1 MIILTL
7 ISRSL
12 TSIFFVIITSSAY
25 ANIGQV
31 IEQKGVTNIER
42 GEDGFD
48 SIDKGFGME
57 SMDTVRTKNG
67 RTAIEFIDDTRVDVT
82 EHSKLIIDEYIFDPD
97 PSKSKMALNM
107 ASGTARFISG
117 AFGKINKENIT
128 INTPTATIG
137 IRGTDFTTT
146 VDELGRSLVILLP
159 DENGNSSGEITV
171 TTASGVEVLNEPFQ
185 ATMVSAWEQPPTPKV
200 TLGGLTLGL
209 IDNMLIVQRPEEV
222 EQAVEEQEAGVSPT
236 ADLDKDFFEDAP
248 DLNCDALVEE
258 CDEDNE
264 EVTRLDIDLLSVE
277 FLVDLLALVETTRKK
292 KGQSTQLNG
301 VELEGIIAG
310 FDPIYQTY
318 TFVEEGMIYF
328 VHEGQNN
335 YDIGIDIN
343 AGTYL
348 YINNAG
354 VILEVNINGAGDN
367 VIIINQ
373 SP

>member
-1 MIILTL
+1 MRIWLLILFSIPAFTTEIGE
-7 ISRSL
+7 ISELRGNGEITRVSSNDSF
-12 TSIFFVIITSSAY
+12 TAEIDSDIFS
-25 ANIGQV
+25 
-31 IEQKGVTNIER
+31 
-42 GEDGFD
+42 FD
-48 SIDKGFGME
+48 D
-57 SMDTVRTKNG
+57 VRTGNG
-67 RTAIEFIDDTRVDVT
+67 RLAIEFLDSSIVKLT
-82 EHSKLIIDEYIFDPD
+82 EHSKLVIDEYIFDPD

-117 AFGKINKENIT
+117 AFGKIDKENIT

-159 DENGNSSGEITV
+159 DENGDSSGEITV
-171 TTASGVEVLNEPFQ
+171 TTAAGVEILNEAFQ
-185 ATMVSAWEQPPTPKV
+185 ATMVSAWEQPPTRAV
-200 TLGGLTLGL
+200 TLANMTLGM

-222 EQAVEEQEAGVSPT
+222 EQAVEEQQSGTSPT

-248 DLNCDALVEE
+248 DLDCDALVED
-258 CDEDNE
+258 CGDDDK

-277 FLVDLLALVETTRKK
+277 FLVDLLALVETTSKK
-292 KGQSTQLNG
+292 RNQTSELNG
-301 VELEGIIAG
+301 VELEGIIAR
-310 FDPIYQTY
+310 FDPVYQTY

-328 VHEGQNN
+328 VHERQNN

-348 YINNAG
+348 YIDNAG

>member
-1 MIILTL
+1 MRIWLLILFSLPAFSTEIGE
-7 ISRSL
+7 ISELRGNGEITRVNSSEAL
-12 TSIFFVIITSSAY
+12 TAKLDSDIFS
-25 ANIGQV
+25 
-31 IEQKGVTNIER
+31 
-42 GEDGFD
+42 FD
-48 SIDKGFGME
+48 D
-57 SMDTVRTKNG
+57 VRTGNG
-67 RTAIEFIDDTRVDVT
+67 RLAIEFLDDSVVKLT

-159 DENGNSSGEITV
+159 NKDGSSSGEITV

-185 ATMVSAWEQPPTPKV
+185 ATMVSAWEQPPTQAV
-200 TLGGLTLGL
+200 TLANMTLGL

-222 EQAVEEQEAGVSPT
+222 EQAVEQQQAGVSPT

-258 CDEDNE
+258 CDEENE
-264 EVTRLDIDLLSVE
+264 EVTRIDIDLLSVE
-277 FLVDLLALVETTRKK
+277 FLVDLLALVETTSKK
-292 KGQSTQLNG
+292 RNQTSELNG

-310 FDPIYQTY
+310 FDPVYQTY

>member
-1 MIILTL
+1 MRFWLLILFSIPAFSIEIGE
-7 ISRSL
+7 ISELKGNGEITRVNSND
-12 TSIFFVIITSSAY
+12 SFSAEIASDIFSYDDVRTGNGRLAIQFL
-25 ANIGQV
+25 
-31 IEQKGVTNIER
+31 
-42 GEDGFD
+42 DD
-48 SIDKGFGME
+48 SIVKL
-57 SMDTVRTKNG
+57 
-67 RTAIEFIDDTRVDVT
+67 T

-97 PSKSKMALNM
+97 PAKSKMALNM

-128 INTPTATIG
+128 INTPTAKIG

-222 EQAVEEQEAGVSPT
+222 EQAIEEQEAGVSPT

-258 CDEDNE
+258 CDEDDK

-277 FLVDLLALVETTRKK
+277 FLIDLLALVETTSKK
-292 KGQSTQLNG
+292 KNQTSELNG

>member
-1 MIILTL
+1 MRVWLLILFSIPAFSTEIGE
-7 ISRSL
+7 ISELRGNGEITRVNSNDSFTAEIDL
-12 TSIFFVIITSSAY
+12 DIFS
-25 ANIGQV
+25 
-31 IEQKGVTNIER
+31 
-42 GEDGFD
+42 FD
-48 SIDKGFGME
+48 D
-57 SMDTVRTKNG
+57 VRTGNG
-67 RTAIEFIDDTRVDVT
+67 RLAIEFLDSSIVKLT

-117 AFGKINKENIT
+117 AFGKIDKENIT
-128 INTPTATIG
+128 INTPTAKIG

-159 DENGNSSGEITV
+159 DENGDSSGEITV
-171 TTASGVEVLNEPFQ
+171 TTAAGVEILNEAFQ
-185 ATMVSAWEQPPTPKV
+185 ATMVSAWEQPPTQAV
-200 TLGGLTLGL
+200 TLGNLTLGM

-222 EQAVEEQEAGVSPT
+222 EQAVEEQQAGTSPT

-258 CDEDNE
+258 CDEEDK

-277 FLVDLLALVETTRKK
+277 FLVDLLALVETTSKK
-292 KGQSTQLNG
+292 KNQTSELNG
-301 VELEGIIAG
+301 VELEGIIGG
-310 FDPIYQTY
+310 FDPVYQTY

>member
-1 MIILTL
+1 MRIWLLILLSIPAFSTEIGE
-7 ISRSL
+7 ISELKGNGEITRVNSSETFTAEL
-12 TSIFFVIITSSAY
+12 DSDIFS
-25 ANIGQV
+25 
-31 IEQKGVTNIER
+31 
-42 GEDGFD
+42 FD
-48 SIDKGFGME
+48 D
-57 SMDTVRTKNG
+57 VRTGNG
-67 RTAIEFIDDTRVDVT
+67 RLAIEFLDDSVVKLT

-97 PSKSKMALNM
+97 PSKSKMSLQM

-159 DENGNSSGEITV
+159 DKNGDSSGEITV
-171 TTASGVEVLNEPFQ
+171 TTAAGVEILNEPFQ
-185 ATMVSAWEQPPTPKV
+185 ATMVSAWEQPPTQAV
-200 TLGGLTLGL
+200 TLANMTLGL
-209 IDNMLIVQRPEEV
+209 IDNMLIVQRPDEV
-222 EQAVEEQEAGVSPT
+222 EQAVEEQQAGTSPT

-248 DLNCDALVEE
+248 DLDCDALVED
-258 CDEDNE
+258 CGEDK
-264 EVTRLDIDLLSVE
+264 EVTRLDIDLLGIE
-277 FLVDLLALVETTRKK
+277 FLVDLLALMETSSKRN
-292 KGQSTQLNG
+292 TQTSELNG

-310 FDPIYQTY
+310 FDPVYQTY
-318 TFVEEGMIYF
+318 TFVEEGLIYF

>member
-1 MIILTL
+1 MRFWLLILFSIPAFSIEIGE
-7 ISRSL
+7 ISELKGNGEITRVNSND
-12 TSIFFVIITSSAY
+12 SFSAEIASDIFSYDDVRTGNGRLAIQFL
-25 ANIGQV
+25 
-31 IEQKGVTNIER
+31 
-42 GEDGFD
+42 DD
-48 SIDKGFGME
+48 SIVKL
-57 SMDTVRTKNG
+57 
-67 RTAIEFIDDTRVDVT
+67 T

-97 PSKSKMALNM
+97 PAKSKMALNM

-128 INTPTATIG
+128 INTPTAKIG

-171 TTASGVEVLNEPFQ
+171 TTASGIEVLNEPFQ

-222 EQAVEEQEAGVSPT
+222 EQAIEEQEAGVSPT

-258 CDEDNE
+258 CDEDDK

-277 FLVDLLALVETTRKK
+277 FLIDLLALVETTSKK
-292 KGQSTQLNG
+292 KNQTSELNG

>member
-1 MIILTL
+1 MRIWLLILFSIPAFATEIGE
-7 ISRSL
+7 ISELRGNGEITRVNS
-12 TSIFFVIITSSAY
+12 TNSFTAEIDSDIFS
-25 ANIGQV
+25 
-31 IEQKGVTNIER
+31 
-42 GEDGFD
+42 FD
-48 SIDKGFGME
+48 D
-57 SMDTVRTKNG
+57 VRTGNG
-67 RTAIEFIDDTRVDVT
+67 RLAIEFLDSSIVKLT
-82 EHSKLIIDEYIFDPD
+82 EHSKLIIDEYIYDPD
-97 PSKSKMALNM
+97 PAKSKMALNM

-159 DENGNSSGEITV
+159 DENGDSSGEITV
-171 TTASGVEVLNEPFQ
+171 TTAAGVEILNEPFQ
-185 ATMVSAWEQPPTPKV
+185 ATMVSAWEQPPTQAV
-200 TLGGLTLGL
+200 TLANMTLGL

-222 EQAVEEQEAGVSPT
+222 EQAVEQQSGTSPT

-248 DLNCDALVEE
+248 DLDCDALVED
-258 CDEDNE
+258 CGEDK

-277 FLVDLLALVETTRKK
+277 FLVDLLALVETTSKK
-292 KGQSTQLNG
+292 RGQTSQLNG

-310 FDPIYQTY
+310 FDPVYQTY
-318 TFVEEGMIYF
+318 TFVEEGLIYF

-348 YINNAG
+348 YIDNAG

>member
-1 MIILTL
+1 MRVWLLILFSIPAFSTEIGE
-7 ISRSL
+7 ISELRGNGEITRVNSNDSF
-12 TSIFFVIITSSAY
+12 TAEIDSDIFS
-25 ANIGQV
+25 
-31 IEQKGVTNIER
+31 
-42 GEDGFD
+42 FD
-48 SIDKGFGME
+48 D
-57 SMDTVRTKNG
+57 VRTGNG
-67 RTAIEFIDDTRVDVT
+67 RLAIEFLDSSIVKLT

-117 AFGKINKENIT
+117 AFGKIDKENIT
-128 INTPTATIG
+128 INTPTAKIG

-159 DENGNSSGEITV
+159 DENGDSSGEITV
-171 TTASGVEVLNEPFQ
+171 TTAAGVEILNEAFQ
-185 ATMVSAWEQPPTPKV
+185 ATMVSAWEQPPTQAV
-200 TLGGLTLGL
+200 TLGNLTLGM

-222 EQAVEEQEAGVSPT
+222 EQAVEEQQAGTSPT

-258 CDEDNE
+258 CDNE
-264 EVTRLDIDLLSVE
+264 YKEVTRLDIDLLSVE
-277 FLVDLLALVETTRKK
+277 FLVDLLALVETTSKK
-292 KGQSTQLNG
+292 KNQTSELNG
-301 VELEGIIAG
+301 VELEGIIGG
-310 FDPIYQTY
+310 FDPVYQTY

>member
-1 MIILTL
+1 MRIWLLILLSIPAFSTEIGE
-7 ISRSL
+7 ISELKGNGEITRVNSSETFTAEL
-12 TSIFFVIITSSAY
+12 DSDIFS
-25 ANIGQV
+25 
-31 IEQKGVTNIER
+31 
-42 GEDGFD
+42 FD
-48 SIDKGFGME
+48 D
-57 SMDTVRTKNG
+57 VRTGNG
-67 RTAIEFIDDTRVDVT
+67 RLAIEFLDDSVVKLT

-97 PSKSKMALNM
+97 PSKSKMSLQM

-159 DENGNSSGEITV
+159 DKNGDSSGEITV
-171 TTASGVEVLNEPFQ
+171 TTAAGVEILNEPFQ
-185 ATMVSAWEQPPTPKV
+185 ATMVSAWEQPPTQAV
-200 TLGGLTLGL
+200 TLANMTLGL
-209 IDNMLIVQRPEEV
+209 IDNMLIVQRPDEV
-222 EQAVEEQEAGVSPT
+222 EQAVEEQQSGNSPT

-248 DLNCDALVEE
+248 DLDCDALVEE
-258 CDEDNE
+258 CDEDE

-277 FLVDLLALVETTRKK
+277 FLVDLLALVETTSKK
-292 KGQSTQLNG
+292 RNQTSELNG